1 MERDIEVQGVMYR
14 VKYDW
19 DDDART
25 NMRITSIH
33 VGDSPDLYDALS
45 RYTIDE
51 IDSKLQDSFR
61 D

>member
-1 MERDIEVQGVMYR
+1 MERDIEVQGIMYR

-25 NMRITSIH
+25 NMRILSIH
-33 VGDSPDLYDALS
+33 IGDSPDLYDALS
-45 RYTIDE
+45 RYTVDA

>member
-1 MERDIEVQGVMYR
+1 MERDIEVNGVTYR

-25 NMRITSIH
+25 NMHITSIH
-33 VGDSPDLYDALS
+33 VGDSSDLYDALS
-45 RYTIDE
+45 RYTIDA

>member
-1 MERDIEVQGVMYR
+1 MERDIEVNGITYR
-14 VKYDW
+14 VRYDW

-51 IDSKLQDSFR
+51 IDSKLQDSFSK
-61 D
+61 

>member
-45 RYTIDE
+45 HYMIDE
-51 IDSKLQDSFR
+51 IDSKLQDSFSK
-61 D
+61 

>member
-25 NMRITSIH
+25 NMCITSIH

-61 D
+61 E